1 MIKLIIGEKG
11 AGKTK
16 ALIERVNNTVETTKG
31 SVVVVAKGKKLIHEV
46 KYQARLIDTDD
57 VDINNPHSLYGLI
70 AGVISSDY
78 DAHDIFIDSA
88 LKIIENDVS
97 EFEVFVP
104 MLDKLATGHG
114 INITM
119 TSSISKE
126 NLPESL
132 QKYVE
137 AI

>member
-11 AGKTK
+11 AGKTR
-16 ALIERVNNTVETTKG
+16 ALIERVNTTVDTTKG
-31 SVVVVAKGKKLIHEV
+31 SVVVIAKGKKLMHEV
-46 KYQARLIDTDD
+46 KYQARLIDTDEC
-57 VDINNPHSLYGLI
+57 DINNPHSLYGLV

-88 LKIIENDVS
+88 LKIIENDVA
-97 EFEVFVP
+97 EFEVLVP
-104 MLDKLATGHG
+104 MLDKLTAAQG
-114 INITM
+114 INLTM

-126 NLPESL
+126 NLPASL
-132 QKYVE
+132 NKYVE

>member
-11 AGKTK
+11 TGKTK
-16 ALIERVNNTVETTKG
+16 ALIERVNGTLETTKG

-46 KYQARLIDTDD
+46 KYQARLIDTDEY
-57 VDINNPHSLYGLI
+57 DINNPHSLYGLV
-70 AGVISSDY
+70 AGIISSDY

-88 LKIIENDVS
+88 LKIIENDVA

-104 MLDKLATGHG
+104 MLDKLTAAHG
-114 INITM
+114 INLTM
-119 TSSISKE
+119 TSSIAADK
-126 NLPESL
+126 LPASL
-132 QKYVE
+132 NKFVE

>member
-11 AGKTK
+11 SGKTK
-16 ALIERVNNTVETTKG
+16 ALIESVNSTVETTNG
-31 SVVVVAKGKKLIHEV
+31 SVVVIAKGKKLIHEI
-46 KYQARLIDTDD
+46 KYQARLIDTDE
-57 VDINNPHSLYGLI
+57 VDINNPHSLYGLV

-78 DAHDIFIDSA
+78 DAHDIFVDSA
-88 LKIIENDVS
+88 LKIIENDVA

-104 MLDKLATGHG
+104 MLDKLASAHE
-114 INITM
+114 INLTM

-126 NLPESL
+126 NLPASL
-132 QKYVE
+132 QKYVV